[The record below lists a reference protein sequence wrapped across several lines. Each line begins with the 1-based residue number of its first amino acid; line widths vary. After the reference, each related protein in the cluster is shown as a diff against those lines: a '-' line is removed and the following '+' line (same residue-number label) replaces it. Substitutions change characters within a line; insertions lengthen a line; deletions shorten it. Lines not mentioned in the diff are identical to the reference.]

1 MAPSHPA
8 QRAAATRG
16 SLSARQW
23 TDIDRAARIARTR
36 GVVIALPC
44 GVTVSAAEDKPATS
58 GSQKQVE
65 QQDGAR
71 RGASGQHSTATDEEA
86 AARSK
91 RKKEEREALR
101 RETHVPRRCVNRW
114 LALVQPTLWAARRQL
129 LDAVFT
135 AYMRAGL
142 SPKRDAQRKL
152 RDLFRRFD
160 RRHRHAQVGDM
171 SMDKPPAAGQPAT
184 GSRARLDDDLQSIST
199 DEELDGIALHKAIE
213 DPELQAAIA
222 MSLEDSHRSASP
234 SGRKV
239 AFTRSLDEAGIP
251 ATPGSA
257 RGHRKKRS
265 GK

>member
-1 MAPSHPA
+1 MAPGHPA

-16 SLSARQW
+16 VLSSRQRQ
-23 TDIDRAARIARTR
+23 DICWAARIVRRDGVAITLPSGARVEAGRPPASQQQAQQGTR
-36 GVVIALPC
+36 QG
-44 GVTVSAAEDKPATS
+44 TS
-58 GSQKQVE
+58 GE
-65 QQDGAR
+65 
-71 RGASGQHSTATDEEA
+71 STATDGA
-86 AARSK
+86 AAERSK
-91 RKKEEREALR
+91 QKKEEREASR

-114 LALVQPTLWAARRQL
+114 LALVQPTLWALRRQH
-129 LDAVFT
+129 LDATFGV
-135 AYMRAGL
+135 YMRSQL

-152 RDLFRRFD
+152 RGLFRRFV
-160 RRHRHAQVGDM
+160 RHHRLAQVGD
-171 SMDKPPAAGQPAT
+171 SSSAKPPATEQPAT
-184 GSRARLDDDLQSIST
+184 GSRARLDDDLQSVST

-234 SGRKV
+234 SGRQ
-239 AFTRSLDEAGIP
+239 ATTRSLDEAGIP